1 MARIAVDMDEVIAD
15 FYQKDL
21 QMYNDLYD
29 KELTIEDLN
38 NQYVSELY
46 PESDK
51 IMKFIRNT
59 KGFFKDLPV
68 IENAQ
73 TVIQELMREHEIFI
87 TTAAMDFPNSFDDKF
102 YWLQEKFPFIQKE
115 NIVFCGNKS
124 IIHADY
130 LIDDNIGHFTRFS
143 GTGLLFTA
151 HHNQHLDH
159 PNRVNNWNEV
169 REYFRNLPAD

>member
-1 MARIAVDMDEVIAD
+1 MARIAIDMDEVIAD
-15 FYQKDL
+15 FYS
-21 QMYNDLYD
+21 NDLKVYNELYET
-29 KELTIEDLN
+29 ELTISDLN
-38 NQYVSELY
+38 GQYVSEFY
-46 PESDK
+46 PETDK
-51 IMKFIRNT
+51 IMRYIRNT

-73 TVIQELMREHEIFI
+73 QVISELMQEHEIFI

-102 YWLQEKFPFIQKE
+102 YWLQNHFPAIQKE

-130 LIDDNIGHFTRFS
+130 LIDDNIGHFRNFS

-151 HHNQHLDH
+151 HHNKKIDH
-159 PNRVNNWNEV
+159 PIRMENWNAV
-169 REYFRNLPAD
+169 REFFQQQTV

>member
-1 MARIAVDMDEVIAD
+1 MARIAIDMDEVIAD
-15 FYQKDL
+15 FYYKDL

-68 IENAQ
+68 IDHAQ
-73 TVIQELMREHEIFI
+73 EVVEELMQEHEIFI
-87 TTAAMDFPNSFDDKF
+87 TTAAMGFPNSFDDKF

-124 IIHADY
+124 IIYADY
-130 LIDDNIGHFTRFS
+130 LIDDHVSHFDHFS

-151 HHNQHLDH
+151 HHNQH
-159 PNRVNNWNEV
+159 V
-169 REYFRNLPAD
+169 EYPHRFNSWIEIRDFFRNLSKE

>member
-1 MARIAVDMDEVIAD
+1 MDEVIAN

-73 TVIQELMREHEIFI
+73 TVIKELMQDHEIFI

-130 LIDDNIGHFTRFS
+130 LIDDNIGHFTHFS
-143 GTGLLFTA
+143 GTDLLFTA
-151 HHNQHLDH
+151 HHNQHIDH
-159 PNRVNNWNEV
+159 PNRVKNWNEV
-169 REYFRNLPAD
+169 REYFQNLPAD

>member
-1 MARIAVDMDEVIAD
+1 MDEVIAN

-68 IENAQ
+68 IEGAQ
-73 TVIQELMREHEIFI
+73 TVIKELMQDHEIFI

-130 LIDDNIGHFTRFS
+130 LIDDNIGHHFTHFS

-151 HHNQHLDH
+151 QHNQHLDH

>member
-1 MARIAVDMDEVIAD
+1 MARIAIDMDEVIAD
-15 FYQKDL
+15 FYYKDL

-73 TVIQELMREHEIFI
+73 TVIKELMQDHEIFI

-130 LIDDNIGHFTRFS
+130 LIDDNIGHFTNFS